1 MAEYQFTGFAL
12 AGELEL
18 NRVGSHLGIIRKYR
32 WEEPMMLDALTFKPL
47 AENRTEEQQV
57 YLYFFGGVVFF
68 NCSDKT
74 IRDFSREMGKVTE
87 SFKGFPNIK
96 YQDHYSLRIEEG
108 GSLAITNDFAV
119 MPNYD
124 RAFIDI
130 IVFVIAKSVA
140 LERIEERVDTVLD
153 EIEGLIAQLD
163 RGKLGIPD
171 KRLAKLASSILTF
184 KYSSI
189 AYIMVLDK
197 PESTWENQ
205 EADSLYLTMAD
216 LFELTQRYE
225 EIRHKS
231 ETLMDI
237 TEVFSSLSHAARASR
252 LEWIIIILIFVEI
265 VIYIIEIMKP

>member
-1 MAEYQFTGFAL
+1 MAEYQFIAFAL
-12 AGELEL
+12 SGELDL
-18 NRVGSHLGIIRKYR
+18 NRLGAHLGIIRKYR
-32 WEEPMMLDALTFKPL
+32 WEDPMMLNPLTLKPL
-47 AENRTEEQQV
+47 ADERTEEKHV
-57 YLYFFGGVVFF
+57 YLYYFGAVVFF

-74 IRDFSREMGKVTE
+74 IRDFSREMGKITD

-96 YQDHYSLRIEEG
+96 FQDHYSLRIEEG

-140 LERIEERVDTVLD
+140 LERIEEDVDTVLD
-153 EIEGLIAQLD
+153 EMESFIALLD
-163 RGKLGIPD
+163 KGKLGIPD
-171 KRLAKLASSILTF
+171 KKLAKLASSILTF
-184 KYSSI
+184 KYRSI

-197 PESTWENQ
+197 PDITWENQ

-216 LFELTQRYE
+216 LFELSQRYE

-237 TEVFSSLSHAARASR
+237 TEVFTSLSHASRASR
-252 LEWIIIILIFVEI
+252 LEVIIIVLIFVEI
-265 VIYIIEIMKP
+265 VLYLFTFK